1 MPDGIL
7 YFSIKYGRVYLKH
20 TWNIFEVCFKCTF
33 EAYFQYFWSITILH
47 FCMEDG
53 GKNSYKTNYAKVGL
67 FHWYCTG
74 DLFFRK
80 RGYGRNW
87 GGSLKDGGINTPCK
101 LWISSF
107 ILDSEMLYHQS
118 PCYWLEFLLTS
129 LIIDIAYSWSLH
141 WLHDKWWTIKYVY
154 PIENVL
160 AYPSYIY
167 QHTTSICCAANVN
180 YWLVL
185 QN

>member
-47 FCMEDG
+47 
-53 GKNSYKTNYAKVGL
+53 L
-67 FHWYCTG
+67 
-74 DLFFRK
+74 
-80 RGYGRNW
+80 

-141 WLHDKWWTIKYVY
+141 WLHDKWWTIKYIY

-167 QHTTSICCAANVN
+167 QHTTSICCAANFN